1 MRQLAEYIRSDRRYV
16 RVIITAVVIVAFAVF
31 PLFVDVESSYYVY
44 FLFLTFTY
52 VTVSQG
58 WNLVA
63 GYAGQ
68 ISLGTHAFFGLGAY
82 TMAIIWLHDLTH
94 TGYYFDP
101 VVMILSGLVPV
112 VLAIII
118 GIPLLS
124 RLRGDSFAFG
134 TLGVGFIL
142 TVVFVKLRTIT
153 GGADGLH
160 IPSSVYTSMMPYYY
174 GSLLMALF
182 SIGLVYFITRSR
194 IGLALRAVRE
204 DEISAASHG
213 VNILQYK
220 VFAFAVAAFLAGIAG
235 SLYSYYLF
243 HINPA
248 SVMNLN
254 WLFYPILMCVL
265 GGNGTILG
273 PVIGALFATALF
285 TLGDVYFPRT
295 HPILSGVLIILVM
308 KFMPGGLIGLKDRI
322 FSRR

>member
-1 MRQLAEYIRSDRRYV
+1 
-16 RVIITAVVIVAFAVF
+16 
-31 PLFVDVESSYYVY
+31 
-44 FLFLTFTY
+44 
-52 VTVSQG
+52 
-58 WNLVA
+58 
-63 GYAGQ
+63 
-68 ISLGTHAFFGLGAY
+68 
-82 TMAIIWLHDLTH
+82 
-94 TGYYFDP
+94 
-101 VVMILSGLVPV
+101 
-112 VLAIII
+112 
-118 GIPLLS
+118 
-124 RLRGDSFAFG
+124 
-134 TLGVGFIL
+134 
-142 TVVFVKLRTIT
+142 
-153 GGADGLH
+153 
-160 IPSSVYTSMMPYYY
+160 
-174 GSLLMALF
+174 
-182 SIGLVYFITRSR
+182 
-194 IGLALRAVRE
+194 
-204 DEISAASHG
+204 
-213 VNILQYK
+213 LQYK